1 MPTSE
6 TLHTIFNGAL
16 DIVSELPAT
25 SVSQDRKEVRW
36 LVRNYTPYVQASL
49 RANPWNFAI
58 EYHTLNRSASDPAFR
73 WSYGYDLPN
82 GWLRVL
88 PPTQYGYRDG
98 APIPHEIA
106 GNQLLTDWGTA
117 DLHARLV
124 MDRQDPGDWDPL
136 FASLIKARLAAG
148 MAHSLTHKRAFVD
161 AAKQAVAEALEVAET
176 VNAFEGSADLTEQ
189 HDILRVRYLTT

>member
-25 SVSQDRKEVRW
+25 SVAQDRKEVRW

-58 EYHTLNRSASDPAFR
+58 EYHTLNRSASDPDFR
-73 WSYGYDLPN
+73 WSYSHDLPN

-88 PPTQYGYRDG
+88 EPTQYGYRTG
-98 APIPHEIA
+98 APIPYEVA
-106 GNQLLTDWGTA
+106 GNAVFSDWSG
-117 DLHARLV
+117 DFYARLV

-136 FASLIKARLAAG
+136 FAALIKARLAAG
-148 MAHSLTHKRAFVD
+148 MAHSLTHKRAFID
-161 AAKQAVAEALEVAET
+161 SAKQAVAEALDVAET
-176 VNAFEGSADLTEQ
+176 VNAFEGSAEPTEQ
-189 HDILRVRYLTT
+189 HDIERVRYISR